1 MNHWHVSH
9 IYTKRKQ
16 RNQLSSVSSENPLV
30 TYKNVNTKLLATTIT
45 NLNMFEISIFYHEDG
60 GTPLQ
65 LKTALEK
72 SKFVWNLN
80 SVVFLFTV
88 SDIANLELDF
98 QLLRSMGR

>member
-1 MNHWHVSH
+1 MSV
-9 IYTKRKQ
+9 KRKQ
-16 RNQLSSVSSENPLV
+16 RNPLSSVSSENPLV
-30 TYKNVNTKLLATTIT
+30 AYENVNTKLLAPTIT

-65 LKTALEK
+65 LKIVLEK

-80 SVVFLFTV
+80 SVNFFTV

-98 QLLRSMGR
+98 QLLKLMGC